1 MITFSGIHNDNGV
14 EKKIRIYLDLD
25 AIAPYT
31 TDFYI
36 GNKRLD
42 AEIDQNICTIH
53 NNDYVFVIEKF
64 QNEIIIAAKEINN
77 LFHCVFPCFCKQK
90 FFVVSNRE
98 EV

>member
-14 EKKIRIYLDLD
+14 EKKIRIFIDLD
-25 AIAPYT
+25 AVTPYM

-36 GNKRLD
+36 NEKRFD
-42 AEIDQNICTIH
+42 VWIDKNTCTIQ

-64 QNEIIIAAKEINN
+64 KNEIIIAAKEINN
-77 LFHCVFPCFCKQK
+77 FFHCMFPCFCKQK